1 MNNNYCAVL
10 ALPFVS
16 KKVVHRHMITLLLF
30 KTHFYMRM
38 FFLFLLAFYDHTIKL
53 EFSVVDDKKTTD
65 AAGIGNQVQR
75 YVKVDLCKRVFW
87 FV

>member
-1 MNNNYCAVL
+1 M
-10 ALPFVS
+10 S
-16 KKVVHRHMITLLLF
+16 H
-30 KTHFYMRM
+30 
-38 FFLFLLAFYDHTIKL
+38 IKL
-53 EFSVVDDKKTTD
+53 EFSVVDDKKTTY